1 MVDPRAEEVE
11 ALRNLDPFG
20 FEAGDTNLY
29 RYVSNS
35 PTNLTDPSGLE
46 TQAPKVPTPD
56 WQPYMKNI
64 SWKVVSTEDCASNSG
79 PPGDRLQFKDKVGN
93 TFTVR
98 CTNLRT
104 AAFRWEGQITPSSVP
119 PFKPQVEVNG
129 QPADVLGPHG
139 VCKLPMG
146 VNAWVFYTDDKGEM
160 TKIVWINLNVK
171 DPNPTARFNDAR
183 AKKEREARQNAV
195 QSDLNATLNKY
206 RDDPA
211 TAEKEL
217 RKFANDPRVDRENI
231 QTITVTFI
239 DIRKKK

>member
-1 MVDPRAEEVE
+1 
-11 ALRNLDPFG
+11 
-20 FEAGDTNLY
+20 
-29 RYVSNS
+29 
-35 PTNLTDPSGLE
+35 
-46 TQAPKVPTPD
+46 
-56 WQPYMKNI
+56 
-64 SWKVVSTEDCASNSG
+64 
-79 PPGDRLQFKDKVGN
+79 
-93 TFTVR
+93 
-98 CTNLRT
+98 
-104 AAFRWEGQITPSSVP
+104 
-119 PFKPQVEVNG
+119 
-129 QPADVLGPHG
+129 
-139 VCKLPMG
+139 MG

-206 RDDPA
+206 REDPA